1 MPTILIADDSATNRL
16 LLITVL
22 GYAGYRIIE
31 ATDGVEA
38 LEMARAEHPDLVIT
52 DIVMPNMGGT
62 ELVNCLRADP
72 TIAHI
77 PIIFYT
83 ASDRW
88 DEALTVAQSCG
99 VSTVISKPAEP
110 QVIFD
115 AVALALEQNN
125 VDDPGR

>member
-1 MPTILIADDSATNRL
+1 MPTILVADDSATNRL

-62 ELVNCLRADP
+62 ELVNCLRADLAL
-72 TIAHI
+72 AHI

-83 ASDRW
+83 ASDLW

>member
-1 MPTILIADDSATNRL
+1 MPTILVADDSATNRL

-38 LEMARAEHPDLVIT
+38 LEIARAEHPDLVIT

-72 TIAHI
+72 AVAHI

-88 DEALTVAQSCG
+88 DEALTIAQSCG

-125 VDDPGR
+125 ADDTGR